1 MAEVKW
7 PCSKYVKFTSQY
19 IKFITPR
26 TALPLDGRAGVRAG
40 RGEARCGLGLQVS
53 ACSLLLLPSR
63 ANTAINAAHVP
74 RIPMPASQLEP
85 EAQACTIGMLTATP
99 SQHCLEHPMR
109 SPPLHPR

>member
-1 MAEVKW
+1 MEGKVA
-7 PCSKYVKFTSQY
+7 
-19 IKFITPR
+19 
-26 TALPLDGRAGVRAG
+26 RAG
-40 RGEARCGLGLQVS
+40 GEGPRRGLGLQVS
-53 ACSLLLLPSR
+53 ASSLLLLPSR
-63 ANTAINAAHVP
+63 ANTAINAADVP